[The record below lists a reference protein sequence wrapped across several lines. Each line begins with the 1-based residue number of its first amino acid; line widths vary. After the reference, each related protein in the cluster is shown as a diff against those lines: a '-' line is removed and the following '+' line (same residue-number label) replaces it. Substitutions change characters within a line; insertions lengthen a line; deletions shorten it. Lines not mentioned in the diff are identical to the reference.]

1 MYPQPDSDQQPGS
14 GGGGYHRYNYLPPP
28 LPAGTEGPPRPVIR
42 LVTFTIFDPRLK
54 YTKEL
59 ILILPLSSWNYER
72 HDSHLT
78 LVILQLQKTWFTSYP
93 CHLVITKDMIH
104 ILQMSS
110 ILQLKLS
117 LFSSYIHYGHLII
130 KTAMIHNNDSDNNNS
145 HDSHC
150 THVHLSIT
158 IFMILILPMSIWKL
172 QQPWFSSYTCP
183 PYYYNSHDSQITHVN
198 LKITTGMIH
207 ILHMSIWQ
215 FITTAMI
222 HIVHIFILQV
232 QQLWFTSF
240 LHMSILQFMI
250 HIWPMFILLSSYK
263 CPSYKITTW
272 SLINSFH
279 LVKHSLQEGEREHLF

>member
-1 MYPQPDSDQQPGS
+1 MILILPLSS
-14 GGGGYHRYNYLPPP
+14 YNYKRHDSHLSH
-28 LPAGTEGPPRPVIR
+28 VI
-42 LVTFTIFDPRLK
+42 LQLQKTWFSSYPCYLTV
-54 YTKEL
+54 TKEL

-150 THVHLSIT
+150 IHVHLLIT
-158 IFMILILPMSIWKL
+158 IFMILILPNTHVHLKITTAMILILHMSSLLL
-172 QQPWFSSYTCP
+172 QQPWFTNYTCQSEN
-183 PYYYNSHDSQITHVN
+183 YDRHDSHLTHVHLTIYYNSHDSHRTH
-198 LKITTGMIH
+198 IH
-207 ILHMSIWQ
+207 LTS
-215 FITTAMI
+215 TTAM
-222 HIVHIFILQV
+222 VHIFLTYV
-232 QQLWFTSF
+232 HFT
-240 LHMSILQFMI
+240 I
-250 HIWPMFILLSSYK
+250 HDS
-263 CPSYKITTW
+263 
-272 SLINSFH
+272 H
-279 LVKHSLQEGEREHLF
+279 LTHVHLTV